1 MSKTRIESK
10 WYHESPNFRLVAVD
24 ALSLADQYVKVA
36 LFELRTPAVSATPA
50 APVPVSRRLSLG
62 LGGVAAAAQAQ
73 AQAAAAAGAGA
84 ASAGVPASQ
93 QYSVD
98 IGTNIAG
105 GSTELGIGGSPSTHS
120 AKV

>member
-1 MSKTRIESK
+1 
-10 WYHESPNFRLVAVD
+10 
-24 ALSLADQYVKVA
+24 VA
-36 LFELRTPAVSATPA
+36 LFELRTPAVPATPA

-73 AQAAAAAGAGA
+73 AQAAATAGGVGA
-84 ASAGVPASQ
+84 ASTGVPASQ